1 VSGVLIVT
9 GASTGIGA
17 ATARVGGER
26 GYDVCVNYRSR
37 TAEAEAVV
45 AHIEKSGGKAIA
57 VKGDVGNEDDV
68 LAMFETVDRELGPVT
83 ALVNNA
89 GFVPG
94 RATADEVSAADVK
107 VTMDTKVMGSIL
119 CSREALKRMMP
130 KHGGEGGAIVNVT
143 SPASNHG
150 APGYW
155 IHYAASNGA
164 ADTFTIGLSK
174 EVATEKVRVNAVRPG
189 FVITNFNVNANW
201 LDRTE
206 KYVAQNPEVRDGK
219 PEEIADTILWLLS
232 DEASY
237 VSGAIVDVTGGFSG
251 MINPKD

>member
-1 VSGVLIVT
+1 MSGVLIVT

-17 ATARVGGER
+17 ATARVAGKR

-37 TAEAEAVV
+37 NAEAEAVV
-45 AHIEKSGGKAIA
+45 AHIEKAGGKAIA
-57 VKGDVGNEDDV
+57 VKGD
-68 LAMFETVDRELGPVT
+68 ELGPVT

-119 CSREALKRMMP
+119 CSREALRRMMP

-155 IHYAASNGA
+155 VHYAASNGA
-164 ADTFTIGLSK
+164 ADTFTLGLSK
-174 EVATEKVRVNAVRPG
+174 EVATENVRVNAVRPG

-206 KYVAQNPEVRDGK
+206 KYIAQNPAVRDGK
-219 PEEIADTILWLLS
+219 PEEVANTILWLLS

-251 MINPKD
+251 MINPK

>member
-1 VSGVLIVT
+1 MSGVLIVT

-17 ATARVGGER
+17 ATARVGARR

-37 TAEAEAVV
+37 SAEAEAVV
-45 AHIEKSGGKAIA
+45 AEIGKLGRKAIA
-57 VKGDVGNEDDV
+57 VKADVGKEDDV
-68 LAMFETVDRELGPVT
+68 LGMFETVDRELGPVT

-94 RATADEVSAADVK
+94 RAMADQVTAADVQ
-107 VTMDTKVMGSIL
+107 VTMDTKVMGIIL
-119 CSREALKRMMP
+119 CCREALRRMMP

-143 SPASNHG
+143 SPATQHG

-164 ADTFTIGLSK
+164 ADTYTIGLSK
-174 EVATEKVRVNAVRPG
+174 EVAQQRVRVNAVRPG
-189 FVITNFNVNANW
+189 FVITNFHINANW
-201 LDRTE
+201 PDRIE
-206 KYVAQNPEVRDGK
+206 KFTAQNPEMRDGK
-219 PEEIADTILWLLS
+219 PEEVADAILWLLS
-232 DEASY
+232 DEASF
-237 VSGAIVDVTGGFSG
+237 VSGAIVDVTGGQSG

>member
-1 VSGVLIVT
+1 MNGVLIVT

-37 TAEAEAVV
+37 ADEAEAVV
-45 AHIEKSGGKAIA
+45 AEIEKGGGKAIA
-57 VKGDVGNEDDV
+57 IKADVGKEDDV
-68 LAMFETVDRELGPVT
+68 LSMFETVDRKLGPVT

-94 RATADEVSAADVK
+94 RATADEVTAEDVQ

-119 CSREALKRMMP
+119 CCREALRRMLP
-130 KHGGEGGAIVNVT
+130 KHGGKGGAIVNVT
-143 SPASNHG
+143 SPASQHG

-164 ADTFTIGLSK
+164 ADTYTIGLSK
-174 EVATEKVRVNAVRPG
+174 EVAAQSVRVNAVRPG
-189 FVITNFNVNANW
+189 FVITNFHINANW
-201 LDRTE
+201 PDRIE
-206 KYVAQNPEVRDGK
+206 KYQAQNPDIRDGK
-219 PEEIADTILWLLS
+219 PEEVANTILWLLS

-237 VSGAIVDVTGGFSG
+237 VSGAIVDVTGAYSG
-251 MINPKD
+251 MINPSD